1 MEVIKNDSTKIN
13 KINTFMKELLEEKD
27 TYKKKAIYEKY
38 KEVIDQV
45 EAINLFYFE
54 MYKENSSYTIE
65 DVLQS
70 ANKFVNVFHEALESK
85 MPKKYDSYL
94 FDYFIKENR
103 KIEEYLIDMKKYFKV
118 KDLSIYKKE
127 LIHSFEKCLEFE
139 RKFLKKEYILYPKI
153 EDLLPSTKPLK
164 VLWELNDEART
175 LLKDILKELKK
186 DKIDSKNLFILIG
199 KYYFLIMGINQKE
212 SLILLPVADKLLNK
226 KIKDEMYIECLE
238 YGFVFIDNPMLLK
251 TNSNKETYFKDGFI
265 HTSTGNLSLEQLD
278 LLLEYLPLDITYVDR
293 FDKVV
298 YFNNRPSRHFPRNPS
313 IIGRSVF
320 NCHPQKSVKT
330 VEKIVNAFK
339 NNERDKASFWI
350 HYKNSFLYIN
360 YYAIR
365 DKNGLYMGTLEV
377 SQDIIELKNL
387 KGNKTLLDF

>member
-1 MEVIKNDSTKIN
+1 
-13 KINTFMKELLEEKD
+13 
-27 TYKKKAIYEKY
+27 
-38 KEVIDQV
+38 
-45 EAINLFYFE
+45 
-54 MYKENSSYTIE
+54 
-65 DVLQS
+65 
-70 ANKFVNVFHEALESK
+70 
-85 MPKKYDSYL
+85 
-94 FDYFIKENR
+94 
-103 KIEEYLIDMKKYFKV
+103 
-118 KDLSIYKKE
+118 
-127 LIHSFEKCLEFE
+127 
-139 RKFLKKEYILYPKI
+139 
-153 EDLLPSTKPLK
+153 
-164 VLWELNDEART
+164 
-175 LLKDILKELKK
+175 
-186 DKIDSKNLFILIG
+186 
-199 KYYFLIMGINQKE
+199 
-212 SLILLPVADKLLNK
+212 
-226 KIKDEMYIECLE
+226 
-238 YGFVFIDNPMLLK
+238 MLLK